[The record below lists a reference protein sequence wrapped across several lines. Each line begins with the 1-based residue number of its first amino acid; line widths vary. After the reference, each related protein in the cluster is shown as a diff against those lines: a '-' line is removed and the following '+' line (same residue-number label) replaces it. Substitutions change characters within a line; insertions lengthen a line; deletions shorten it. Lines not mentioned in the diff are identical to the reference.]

1 MMNYLL
7 NNAIR
12 PPNPPEVG
20 LKNRESTMRPVKE
33 FKVPLRGVGG
43 PFWMRGTIGLAAEI
57 VRDSMDLALLSRMRG
72 LAANL

>member
-7 NNAIR
+7 SNAAR

-20 LKNRESTMRPVKE
+20 FKNRESIMRPVKE

-43 PFWMRGTIGLAAEI
+43 PFRMRGTMDSAAEI
-57 VRDSMDLALLSRMRG
+57 IHCIDVIG
-72 LAANL
+72 LI